1 MLMGGTA
8 LSGITILGGFLI
20 TSAQAEP
27 KEGWGVHLEGNQ
39 ITLVGPNESLPQQ
52 NTRVIDAR
60 DKIVCPGLI
69 NTHHHMYGYLAHGIA
84 VPAIPQDFYGFLTD
98 FWWPLVENR
107 LDHRLIA
114 AASAWAAVEMIHSG
128 ITTFSDILEAPA
140 AIPGALHVEAEII
153 QAAGLRGFLSFEATE
168 RVSALNGRLGIQENT
183 EFIRWARERKSLV
196 QGMMCTHT
204 TFTCSP
210 DFLREARRQADE
222 LGVFLQF
229 HLSESDFEPRYTLE
243 NYRSLPVNFY
253 EQIGFLNERTLAS
266 QCVQVQ
272 PAEVQ
277 ILAQYGVK
285 ASHMPLSNCEVGGGI
300 APIPDLLAAGLDVGL
315 GTDGYINNFFEV
327 MRGAFLFHK
336 AYRRNPALLP
346 ARQVLEMA
354 TEMGARSLGLEQL
367 GRLEPGYFAD
377 LILIEADFPTPLRSH
392 NLFDQLILHRNPEH
406 VDTVIVDGQIIMQDK
421 NILTLNEKEARE
433 ELLQAAQTFWR

>member
-1 MLMGGTA
+1 MP
-8 LSGITILGGFLI
+8 GITILGGFLI

-27 KEGWGVHLEGNQ
+27 KEGWGVHLEGNR
-39 ITLVGPNESLPQQ
+39 IETVGPNESLPRQ
-52 NTRVIDAR
+52 NARVIDAR
-60 DKIVCPGLI
+60 DKIICPGFV
-69 NTHHHMYGYLAHGIA
+69 NTHHHMYGYLAHGIP
-84 VPAIPQDFYGFLTD
+84 VPASPQDFYGFLAD

-114 AASAWAAVEMIHSG
+114 AATAWAAVEMIRSG
-128 ITTFSDILEAPA
+128 VTTFSDILEAPE
-140 AIPGALHVEAEII
+140 AIPGALPVEAQVIE
-153 QAAGLRGFLSFEATE
+153 AVGLRGFLSFEATE
-168 RVSALNGRLGIQENT
+168 RVSAANGRLGLRENT

-210 DFLREARRQADE
+210 EFLREARRQADE

-229 HLSESDFEPRYTLE
+229 HLSESDFEPKYTLE
-243 NYRSLPVNFY
+243 KYQALPVSFY

-272 PAEVQ
+272 PTEIQ
-277 ILAQYGVK
+277 ILAQHGVK
-285 ASHMPLSNCEVGGGI
+285 TSHMPLSNCEVGGGV
-300 APIPDLLAAGLDVGL
+300 APVPDLLTAGLSVGL

-354 TEMGARSLGLEQL
+354 TEMGARTLGLRQL
-367 GRLEPGYFAD
+367 GRLEPGYLAD
-377 LILIEADFPTPLRSH
+377 LILIQADFPTPLRPH
-392 NLFDQLILHRNPEH
+392 NLFDQLVLNRNPEH
-406 VDTVIVDGQIIMQDK
+406 VDTVIVDGRIIMQEK
-421 NILTLNEKEARE
+421 KILTLNEKEAQE
-433 ELLQAAQTFWR
+433 ELLRAAQTFWR

>member
-1 MLMGGTA
+1 MP
-8 LSGITILGGFLI
+8 GITIWGGFLI

-27 KEGWGVHLEGNQ
+27 KEGWGVHLEGNR
-39 ITLVGPNESLPQQ
+39 IKSVGPNESLPRQ
-52 NTRVIDAR
+52 NARVIDAR
-60 DKIVCPGLI
+60 DKIICPGFV
-69 NTHHHMYGYLAHGIA
+69 NTHHHMYGYLAHGIP
-84 VPAIPQDFYGFLTD
+84 VPASPKDFYGFLAD

-107 LDHRLIA
+107 LDHRLLA
-114 AASAWAAVEMIHSG
+114 AATTWAAVEMIHSG
-128 ITTFSDILEAPA
+128 VTTFSDILEAPA
-140 AIPGALHVEAEII
+140 AIPGALPVEAQVIE
-153 QAAGLRGFLSFEATE
+153 AAGLRGFLSFEATE
-168 RVSALNGRLGIQENT
+168 RVSTANGRLGLRENI

-210 DFLREARRQADE
+210 EFLREARQQADE

-229 HLSESDFEPRYTLE
+229 HLSESDFEPKYTLE
-243 NYRSLPVNFY
+243 KYQTLPVSFY

-272 PAEVQ
+272 PTEIQ
-277 ILAQYGVK
+277 ILAQHGVK
-285 ASHMPLSNCEVGGGI
+285 TSHMPLSNCEVGGGV
-300 APIPDLLAAGLDVGL
+300 APVPDLLTAGLSVGL

-354 TEMGARSLGLEQL
+354 TEMGAQTLGLPQL
-367 GRLEPGYFAD
+367 GRLEPGYLAD
-377 LILIEADFPTPLRSH
+377 LILIQADVPTPLRPH
-392 NLFDQLILHRNPEH
+392 NLFDQLVLNRNPEH
-406 VDTVIVDGQIIMQDK
+406 VDTVIVDGRIIMQEK
-421 NILTLNEKEARE
+421 KVLTLNEKEARE
-433 ELLQAAQTFWR
+433 ELLRAAQSFWS